1 MVWKISIITVCKN
14 EAVGIRRTLE
24 SVKNQRYRN
33 FEHIVIDGGSSDG
46 TKEIIDEFEHSLAH
60 FTSELDN
67 GIYAA
72 QNKGIEA
79 ATGDYVLFINGGD
92 AIHDENVLQ
101 DVFSTKREADIIY
114 GNLLIEEQDGSE
126 TLGCTPPEITLDFL
140 LRGTLW
146 HPVTF
151 IKKTLF
157 AELGFYNEH
166 LKIVADYEFFIRA
179 LMLHGASSEHVERV
193 ISKFDTTG
201 IGSDPDMHDLH
212 MKERLEVQKKIF
224 TQPVLRMFEELEK
237 YRLHNDHLAKQIE
250 LMDFELAARKNV
262 FSNLKNR
269 IRRVS
274 QNIAKLFFNDK

>member
-1 MVWKISIITVCKN
+1 MVWKISIITVCRN
-14 EAVGIRRTLE
+14 EVEGIRRTLE

-46 TKEIIDEFEHSLAH
+46 TKEIIDEFAHSLAH

-126 TLGCTPPEITLDFL
+126 TLGRTPPEITLDFL

-157 AELGFYNEH
+157 AELGFYNEQ

-179 LMLHGASSEHVERV
+179 LMLQGASSEHVERV
-193 ISKFDTTG
+193 ISKFDTSG
-201 IGSDPDMHDLH
+201 IGSDPDMLDLH

-237 YRLHNDHLAKQIE
+237 FRLHNEFLAEQIRS
-250 LMDFELAARKNV
+250 MDFELAARKNV

-269 IRRVS
+269 LRRVS

>member
-1 MVWKISIITVCKN
+1 VVWKISIITVCRN
-14 EAVGIRRTLE
+14 EVEGIRRTLE

-46 TKEIIDEFEHSLAH
+46 TKEIIDEFAHSLAH

-126 TLGCTPPEITLDFL
+126 TLGRTPPEITLDFL

-157 AELGFYNEH
+157 AELGFYNEQ

-179 LMLHGASSEHVERV
+179 LMLQGASSEHVERV
-193 ISKFDTTG
+193 ISKFDTSG
-201 IGSDPDMHDLH
+201 IGSDPDMLDLH
-212 MKERLEVQKKIF
+212 MKERLEVQEKNF
-224 TQPVLRMFEELEK
+224 SQPILKMFEELER

-250 LMDFELAARKNV
+250 LMDFELAAGENV
-262 FSNLKNR
+262 FSSLKSR
-269 IRRVS
+269 IRRAS
-274 QNIAKLFFNDK
+274 QSIAKLFFNDK

>member
-1 MVWKISIITVCKN
+1 VVWKISIITVCRN
-14 EAVGIRRTLE
+14 EVEGIRRTLE

-46 TKEIIDEFEHSLAH
+46 TKEIIDEFAHSLAH

-126 TLGCTPPEITLDFL
+126 TLGRTPPEITLDFL

-157 AELGFYNEH
+157 AELGFYNEQ

-179 LMLHGASSEHVERV
+179 LMLQGASSEHVERV
-193 ISKFDTTG
+193 ISKFDTSG
-201 IGSDPDMHDLH
+201 IGSDPDMLDLH

-237 YRLHNDHLAKQIE
+237 FRLHNEFLAEQIRS
-250 LMDFELAARKNV
+250 MDFELAARKNV

-269 IRRVS
+269 LRRVS

>member
-1 MVWKISIITVCKN
+1 MVWKISIITVCRN
-14 EAVGIRRTLE
+14 EVEGIRRTLE

-46 TKEIIDEFEHSLAH
+46 TKEIIDEFAHSLAH

-126 TLGCTPPEITLDFL
+126 TLGRTPPEITLDFL

-157 AELGFYNEH
+157 AELGFYNEQ

-179 LMLHGASSEHVERV
+179 LMLQGASSEHVERV
-193 ISKFDTTG
+193 ISKFDTSG
-201 IGSDPDMHDLH
+201 IGSDPDMLDLH
-212 MKERLEVQKKIF
+212 MKERLEVQEKNF
-224 TQPVLRMFEELEK
+224 SQPILKMFEELER

-250 LMDFELAARKNV
+250 LMDFELAAGENV
-262 FSNLKNR
+262 FSSLKSR
-269 IRRVS
+269 IRRAS
-274 QNIAKLFFNDK
+274 QSIAKLFFNDK